1 MKFRFVFLLVIFS
14 VVSFSAIAQT
24 EMETENNRNIRAQR
38 DRETAAQIAYNR
50 RAAELFRRN
59 AGRDDPAAA
68 LLRDKNGVYLR
79 YKPSLTKAD
88 LEAISIH
95 PADTRQ
101 FAAFLKQPDT
111 GIVRLQSGDVCLP
124 NRLVIQA
131 DSTCPNNIIG
141 KATLYSFRENDYR
154 PKALADIFFSENKF
168 SSPGVF
174 TLGVFAN
181 LGNVPIEDLTLAS
194 NGIKQLAEL
203 QPALDKAEVEKQYA
217 TLTTG
222 VQIGDYIYKREV
234 EAKENSS
241 FVLRTIAYKGKVF
254 QGKGV
259 GKINILANDPRNDV
273 TVVFRIIRKHDDGS
287 VTLLW
292 KELDRKPSPKI
303 VLEEKKDKR
312 NPEQQTK
319 NDFAVSAAGN

>member
-1 MKFRFVFLLVIFS
+1 MKFRLIFLAVVFSIVQFT
-14 VVSFSAIAQT
+14 VFAQI
-24 EMETENNRNIRAQR
+24 ETENDRSMREQR
-38 DRETAAQIAYNR
+38 TRETAAQIAHNR
-50 RAAELFRRN
+50 RASE
-59 AGRDDPAAA
+59 
-68 LLRDKNGVYLR
+68 LLRRGVVYGDPSATLTREKNGVYIK
-79 YKPSLTKAD
+79 YKPNLTEAD
-88 LEAISIH
+88 LAAISVH
-95 PADTRQ
+95 PADTRV

-111 GIVRLQSGDVCLP
+111 GIVRLQNGDVCMS

-131 DSTCPNNIIG
+131 DSACPNNVIG

-181 LGNVPIEDLTLAS
+181 LGDVPIENLTLAS
-194 NGIKQLAEL
+194 NGVKQLIEF
-203 QPALDKAEVEKQYA
+203 QPAQDKIEVEKQYA

-222 VQIGDYIYKREV
+222 IQVGDQIYKREV
-234 EAKENSS
+234 NAKENSS

-254 QGKGV
+254 QGTGD
-259 GKINILANDPRNDV
+259 GKINILANDARNDV
-273 TVVFRIIRKHDDGS
+273 TVVFRIVRKHDDGS
-287 VTLLW
+287 ITLLW
-292 KELDRKPSPKI
+292 KELERKPSPKI

-319 NDFAVSAAGN
+319 NDFAVGN

>member
-1 MKFRFVFLLVIFS
+1 MKFRLVFLAVVFS
-14 VVSFSAIAQT
+14 IVQFSAFAQI
-24 EMETENNRNIRAQR
+24 ETENDRNMSDQRA
-38 DRETAAQIAYNR
+38 RERATQVAHNR
-50 RAAELFRRN
+50 RVSELLRRG
-59 AGRDDPAAA
+59 AVYGDPSATVV
-68 LLRDKNGVYLR
+68 RDKNGVYIK
-79 YKPSLTKAD
+79 YKPNLTQAD
-88 LEAISIH
+88 LAAISVH

-111 GIVRLQSGDVCLP
+111 GIVRLQSGDVCIS

-154 PKALADIFFSENKF
+154 AKALSDIFFSENKF

-181 LGNVPIEDLTLAS
+181 LGNVPIENLTLAS
-194 NGIKQLAEL
+194 NGIKQLTEL
-203 QPALDKAEVEKQYA
+203 QPALDKAEVEKQYV

-254 QGKGV
+254 QGTGV

-273 TVVFRIIRKHDDGS
+273 TVVFRIVRKHDDGS

-303 VLEEKKDKR
+303 VLEEKKDKEKQER
-312 NPEQQTK
+312 QTK
-319 NDFAVSAAGN
+319 NDFSVSAAGN